1 MGAKMVEFGGWEMP
15 VQYTGIIQ
23 EHVNVR
29 EKCGLFDVSHMGE
42 IYFTGS
48 DALKAVQR
56 LITNNAARL
65 KENQILYTPMCY
77 PDGGIVDDLLVYRL
91 KEEEFMLVVN
101 ASNIDK
107 DFAWMKEN
115 SSGQVEIIDRSQE
128 YAQLAIQGP
137 ESKRVLQGLTPV
149 NLEDIS
155 YYWFTPGE
163 VAGVRTIISR
173 TGYTG
178 EAGYELYL
186 STEDSVKVWEQLM
199 EAGHKYGILPIG
211 LGARD
216 TLRLEKK
223 LCLYGN
229 DIDKNR
235 HPLEAGLGWTVKF
248 DKGDFIAREPL
259 LKYQK
264 EGYRDRLIG
273 FKLIERGVARH
284 GYKITVEGEPIGIVT
299 SGSFSPTL
307 KENIGLG
314 YVVKEKAKPGQEIEI
329 LIRNKPVLAEIV
341 ETPFV

>member
-42 IYFTGS
+42 ICFKGI

-65 KENQILYTPMCY
+65 KKEQILYTPMCY
-77 PDGGIVDDLLVYRL
+77 PDGGIVDDLLVYRF

-115 SSGQVEIIDRSQE
+115 SSGQVEIIDLSQE

-137 ESKRVLQGLTPV
+137 DSKRVLQGLTPV
-149 NLEDIS
+149 NLDDIS
-155 YYWFTPGE
+155 YYWFTVGE
-163 VAGVRTIISR
+163 VAGVRTMISR

-178 EAGYELYL
+178 EIGYELYL
-186 STEDSVKVWEQLM
+186 STEDAVKVWEQLM
-199 EAGHKYGILPIG
+199 EAGHKYGLLPIG

-229 DIDKNR
+229 DIDENR
-235 HPLEAGLGWTVKF
+235 HPLEAGLGWTIKF
-248 DKGDFIAREPL
+248 DKDDFIAREPL

-284 GYKITVEGEPIGIVT
+284 GYKIMAEGEPIGIVT

-314 YVVKEKAKPGQEIEI
+314 YVIKEKANPGQEIEI
-329 LIRNKPVLAEIV
+329 LIRNKPVLAKIV